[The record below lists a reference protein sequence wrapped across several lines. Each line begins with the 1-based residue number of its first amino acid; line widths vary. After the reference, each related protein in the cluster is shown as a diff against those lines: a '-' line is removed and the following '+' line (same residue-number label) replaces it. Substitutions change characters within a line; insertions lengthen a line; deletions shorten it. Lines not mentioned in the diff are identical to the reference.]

1 MAPTVDGNLKSD
13 LIMSKHIRQATSKI
27 LQRPSQFNG
36 FSFSEHK
43 QFRLNPLEFK
53 LFIMPITSFRNK
65 LETALNHTS
74 SQKPALPEKTKISLK
89 LSEDSFFDKTFSSN
103 IKAQSRL
110 SDYEYAFDKLHNQT
124 NLYEEIDKVC
134 DYQPC
139 QPQR

>member
-1 MAPTVDGNLKSD
+1 
-13 LIMSKHIRQATSKI
+13 MSKHIRQATSKI

-43 QFRLNPLEFK
+43 QFR
-53 LFIMPITSFRNK
+53 NK

-74 SQKPALPEKTKISLK
+74 SQKPALPVKTKISLK
-89 LSEDSFFDKTFSSN
+89 LSEDSYFDKTFSSN

-139 QPQR
+139 QPQRMPVYAKVNKLSSNNARDKK